1 MKKAFFLFILIVSF
15 SACDHV
21 RKHGFSAEG
30 DTLALKYAEMLTIV
44 QHDAYTEVNIKDP
57 WNQGKI
63 LHTYFLLPDSVPE
76 PPHLS
81 RGTVVRVPIKRS
93 VLFNTAHCHLLYD
106 LHAEKAISG
115 VCDAE
120 YILIPDVQKRLKGQ
134 QPKIVDCGDGMAP
147 MVEKMVEVRPQ
158 AILLSPFE
166 NSGGYGR
173 LEEINIPII
182 ECVDYMETSA
192 LGRAEWMRFYGM
204 LFGCERQADSLFH
217 VVDSCY
223 HALMKVAES
232 SNTHLSILTERK
244 TGSVWYCPGGR
255 STLGQLIAD
264 AKGGY
269 AFSDDQHSG
278 SLPLSFE
285 QVLDKAG
292 NTDVWA
298 FKYHGDR
305 PMSRRDLL
313 EEFHGY
319 TGLKAFRHGMIYE
332 CNCSKVPYFDEIP
345 FRPDYLLREFIIL
358 LHPDITHL
366 GKLRYYQKIPQ

>member
-1 MKKAFFLFILIVSF
+1 
-15 SACDHV
+15 
-21 RKHGFSAEG
+21 
-30 DTLALKYAEMLTIV
+30 
-44 QHDAYTEVNIKDP
+44 
-57 WNQGKI
+57 
-63 LHTYFLLPDSVPE
+63 
-76 PPHLS
+76 
-81 RGTVVRVPIKRS
+81 
-93 VLFNTAHCHLLYD
+93 
-106 LHAEKAISG
+106 
-115 VCDAE
+115 
-120 YILIPDVQKRLKGQ
+120 
-134 QPKIVDCGDGMAP
+134 
-147 MVEKMVEVRPQ
+147 
-158 AILLSPFE
+158 
-166 NSGGYGR
+166 
-173 LEEINIPII
+173 
-182 ECVDYMETSA
+182 
-192 LGRAEWMRFYGM
+192 
-204 LFGCERQADSLFH
+204 
-217 VVDSCY
+217 
-223 HALMKVAES
+223 MKVAES